1 MRSLA
6 FTVFGDPVP
15 QGSKRAFVVKN
26 RAVVVDDNKASLRT
40 WRSAVV
46 AAARGAL
53 DADAITGPIAGPVK
67 VSVFF
72 YLRQP
77 KRPKHGLPATR
88 PDGDKLERAILDAL
102 TAAGVVRDDGQVTS
116 MSWRK
121 RYATQTPRA
130 EVFVNEEG
138 R

>member
-1 MRSLA
+1 MRTLA

-26 RAVVVDDNKASLRT
+26 RAVVVDDNKAKLLT
-40 WRSAVV
+40 WRSEVV
-46 AAARGAL
+46 AAAQAELNG
-53 DADAITGPIAGPVK
+53 DGPIEGPVK

-77 KRPKHGLPATR
+77 QRPKHRLPATR
-88 PDGDKLERAILDAL
+88 PDGDKLERALLDSL

-116 MSWRK
+116 MSWHK
-121 RYATQTPRA
+121 RYGEPPRA
-130 EVFVNEEG
+130 QVFVNGEG

>member
-1 MRSLA
+1 MRTLA

-26 RAVVVDDNKASLRT
+26 RAVIVDDNRANLRT
-40 WRSAVV
+40 WRAEVV
-46 AAARGAL
+46 AAAQSELNG
-53 DADAITGPIAGPVK
+53 DGPIEGPVK

-77 KRPKHGLPATR
+77 KRPKHRLPATR

-121 RYATQTPRA
+121 RYTTGTPRA
-130 EVFVNEEG
+130 DVFVNEEG